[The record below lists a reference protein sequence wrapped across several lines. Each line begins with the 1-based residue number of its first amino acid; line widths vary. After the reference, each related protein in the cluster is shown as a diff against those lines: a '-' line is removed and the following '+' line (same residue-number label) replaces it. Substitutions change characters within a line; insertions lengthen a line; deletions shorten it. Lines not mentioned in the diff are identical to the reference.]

1 MDGFELGEI
10 LRAGEDDVAEG
21 GGGENEEEREAEA
34 VRFGFTP
41 FAKTLVECLLLGVRE
56 SAGSVVEARWR
67 VKVSVGLVDVA
78 IAEKCEDF
86 SISLR
91 SGRDDHSLVG
101 T

>member
-41 FAKTLVECLLLGVRE
+41 FAKTLVECLLLGGERVGGLGGGGSLARE
-56 SAGSVVEARWR
+56 GFGR
-67 VKVSVGLVDVA
+67 VGRCGDSRKMRGFFHLA
-78 IAEKCEDF
+78 A
-86 SISLR
+86 LR
-91 SGRDDHSLVG
+91 SR
-101 T
+101 